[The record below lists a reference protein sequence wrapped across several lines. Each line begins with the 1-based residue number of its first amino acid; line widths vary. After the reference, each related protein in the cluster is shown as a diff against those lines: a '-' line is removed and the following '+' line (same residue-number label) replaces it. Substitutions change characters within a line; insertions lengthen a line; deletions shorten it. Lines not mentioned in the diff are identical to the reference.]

1 MFLERRNVKLD
12 DQNRSKRTLNS
23 YDVVGDIGE
32 TSWLSYDKLSDI

>member
-32 TSWLSYDKLSDI
+32 TS